1 MIIGIIF
8 KDKFYDHSY
17 FFIQFSSDTK
27 IYITCYRS
35 WSVRNSLCTK
45 NIVFHLN
52 PVIEFH
58 VMMERK
64 ICLGIVGR
72 GTWRTKGSRG

>member
-27 IYITCYRS
+27 IY
-35 WSVRNSLCTK
+35 NKMSL
-45 NIVFHLN
+45 NIV
-52 PVIEFH
+52 
-58 VMMERK
+58 
-64 ICLGIVGR
+64 
-72 GTWRTKGSRG
+72 GTP